1 MNPGVVC
8 ELCFTSVVQL
18 QWLGVVVD
26 PFNPGSWMEEAGGS
40 PAEKPSHK
48 KTKPKNQ
55 LYILKKFCK
64 VCQCLWHPEEGVT
77 GSCELLHIGAGN
89 QTEVLWDSSQLLFI
103 PEPSL
108 PPLNLCSKTGSH
120 AVRADFK
127 AKTLDF

>member
-8 ELCFTSVVQL
+8 ELCFTSVVHL
-18 QWLGVVVD
+18 QWLGVVVG

-40 PAEKPSHK
+40 LAE
-48 KTKPKNQ
+48 

-89 QTEVLWDSSQLLFI
+89 QTEVLWNSSQFLFI

-120 AVRADFK
+120 VVQADFK
-127 AKTLDF
+127 AKALDF